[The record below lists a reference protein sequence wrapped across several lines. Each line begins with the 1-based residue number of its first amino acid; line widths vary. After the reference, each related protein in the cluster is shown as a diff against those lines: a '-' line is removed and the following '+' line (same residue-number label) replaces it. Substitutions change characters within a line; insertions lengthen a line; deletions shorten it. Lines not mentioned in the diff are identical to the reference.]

1 MWEWEWERVWGAGQL
16 EWERV
21 WGMGQLEWGQRC
33 SWEVPELDL
42 GSSVQDTAITSAATT
57 MSPAMIQ
64 RPARCGLGQFM
75 LGICNLPSQLG

>member
-1 MWEWEWERVWGAGQL
+1 MGTGVGSGAVG
-16 EWERV
+16 V
-21 WGMGQLEWGQRC
+21 GAMVFVGG
-33 SWEVPELDL
+33 SGVGL

-64 RPARCGLGQFM
+64 RPAQCGLGQFM